1 MLENAVVV
9 CVQALV
15 ESSKDG
21 KTTTHLLGSP
31 RGLCYLEFM
40 AITNFEEMMI

>member
-1 MLENAVVV
+1 MLENAVVA

-21 KTTTHLLGSP
+21 KTTLLLGSP